1 MTDELKETMTKQIEH
16 FNPLEPL
23 FLLVDY
29 FRVRFPITDAL
40 AVIRDVLQLKPDYMF
55 FLVWNNYHKI
65 INIGI
70 KGCIM
75 RIMEM
80 INYEKHLYCGSRGKT
95 RI

>member
-40 AVIRDVLQLKPDYMF
+40 AVILMSYNLNLIICF
-55 FLVWNNYHKI
+55 FSSV
-65 INIGI
+65 
-70 KGCIM
+70 
-75 RIMEM
+75 E
-80 INYEKHLYCGSRGKT
+80 
-95 RI
+95 